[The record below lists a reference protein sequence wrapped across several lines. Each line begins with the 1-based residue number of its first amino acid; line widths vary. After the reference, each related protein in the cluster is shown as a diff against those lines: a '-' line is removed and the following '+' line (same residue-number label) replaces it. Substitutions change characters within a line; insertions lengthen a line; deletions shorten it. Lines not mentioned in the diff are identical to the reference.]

1 MKKFLSTSKRFST
14 DLMILLFSAGVLG
27 ASLIIGLVVLYGFD
41 KIF

>member
-1 MKKFLSTSKRFST
+1 MKKLLSIKKRFST
-14 DLMILLFSAGVLG
+14 DTLIMLFSASVFG